1 MLFGCPWLANA
12 KVTHDW
18 QQILIQIQ
26 NNKTTWTIVVA
37 KHLDKNTKRPKMLF
51 GYDFMEGVTN
61 KKLDVLL
68 FTNSNLFLIEI
79 ITLPKLEQKITTI
92 VVTKLDVDNDDITL
106 DFPHTPLETFL
117 WIWFLPEL
125 RFKS

>member
-1 MLFGCPWLANA
+1 
-12 KVTHDW
+12 
-18 QQILIQIQ
+18 
-26 NNKTTWTIVVA
+26 
-37 KHLDKNTKRPKMLF
+37 
-51 GYDFMEGVTN
+51 MEGVTN

-68 FTNSNLFLIEI
+68 FTDSSLFVIEI
-79 ITLPKLEQKITTI
+79 ITLPKSEQKITTI

-117 WIWFLPEL
+117 WILFLPEL